1 MVPEL
6 FEADCLDYA
15 FEILTD
21 YYSSAKSIGLDLEDF
36 HSILKLSKELTLREL
51 PVREVRFALAAES
64 GRVAPLLEVVCKL
77 EESGVSLAE
86 LDDWLARQRK
96 PSRPTRR
103 RGPRSGGR
111 RGSHTGCRELGW
123 PRARIRRP
131 RHPNGASPLPISLLL
146 PGGHAAGARRAPSN
160 GGPEPP

>member
-77 EESGVSLAE
+77 EESGVSMAN
-86 LDDWLARQRK
+86 
-96 PSRPTRR
+96 SMT
-103 RGPRSGGR
+103 
-111 RGSHTGCRELGW
+111 GW
-123 PRARIRRP
+123 PGRENPHARP
-131 RHPNGASPLPISLLL
+131 GDEVPDPEGGGA
-146 PGGHAAGARRAPSN
+146 AAARAPAHQLERDSADSR
-160 GGPEPP
+160 